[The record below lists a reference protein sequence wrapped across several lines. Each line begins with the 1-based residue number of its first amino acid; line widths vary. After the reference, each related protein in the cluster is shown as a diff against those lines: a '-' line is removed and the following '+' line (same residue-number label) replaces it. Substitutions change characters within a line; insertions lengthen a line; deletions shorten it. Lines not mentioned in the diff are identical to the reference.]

1 MNSAQKIIKYFGIG
15 VAFLLIFSIFSL
27 LIEIVF
33 SVGNTFVPNIDS
45 RNVSLDSNYLDVSLK
60 VSRLEIKNGD
70 SFNIYTD
77 SKYISV
83 KDDNSKITIKEKDH
97 FNLNDSDVVV
107 ITIPSSYVFDDV
119 AIDAGTGSINIEKLV
134 TKNLSFDIGVG
145 NVVIRDLV
153 VYNNTLIDGGIGE
166 FNIKNGIINNLDY
179 DIGAGDA
186 NINAFI
192 NGTSDI
198 DCGIGNFN
206 LNLLNNISDV
216 YIDLSLGVGSV
227 NVNGTDVI
235 KDSVFGIGRNVIEID
250 GGIGN
255 INISTK

>member
-27 LIEIVF
+27 LIKIVF

-45 RNVSLDSNYLDVSLK
+45 RNVSLDSNYLDISLK

-97 FNLNDSDVVV
+97 FNLNDSDVVF

-227 NVNGTDVI
+227 NFNGTDVI